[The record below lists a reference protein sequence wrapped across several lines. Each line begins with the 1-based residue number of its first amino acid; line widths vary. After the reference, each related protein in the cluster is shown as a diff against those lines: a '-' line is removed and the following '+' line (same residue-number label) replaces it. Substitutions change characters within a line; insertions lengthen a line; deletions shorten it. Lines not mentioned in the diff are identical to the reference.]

1 MKILFVSMV
10 PFEDNTSATIQNKG
24 IIRGLV
30 ALGHDVD
37 TMTLEPD
44 RDAISFD
51 DSMNDVKSLVNHTYY
66 IGVDRRYALLRAK
79 KKGSKTGPEKN
90 DASKL
95 STILFNKIRAITKS
109 IHDNTSI
116 FDAQKINVKGIS
128 EVQVDY
134 PEYDM
139 IITSS
144 DPKSSHL
151 LGLEIFKRNR
161 ECRAKWIQYWG
172 DPMLNDI
179 TRPRDWRD
187 YIVKCYE
194 KRLISSADRVIY
206 ASPLTLNVQRRTFPK
221 LAHKMDYANQVYAS
235 VQSNGRDSV
244 NRGNTS
250 QISVA
255 YSGAYRSTVRNILP
269 LYNAARMKGFRLSIC
284 GPSDL
289 QLQSTDNITVR
300 GKLPYKEA
308 TRVESESDVI
318 ACLCNR
324 RGTQIPGKIYY
335 CAAYEKPIVVI
346 LDGEY
351 KEELREFL
359 GSFDRFL
366 LCENDE
372 NSIIE
377 AIEQARD
384 QLRVGEYELP
394 DQLKPECMAR
404 RIIGEF
410 AFVGSEI

>member
-51 DSMNDVKSLVNHTYY
+51 DSMNDIKSLVNHTYY

-255 YSGAYRSTVRNILP
+255 YSGA
-269 LYNAARMKGFRLSIC
+269 
-284 GPSDL
+284 
-289 QLQSTDNITVR
+289 
-300 GKLPYKEA
+300 
-308 TRVESESDVI
+308 
-318 ACLCNR
+318 
-324 RGTQIPGKIYY
+324 
-335 CAAYEKPIVVI
+335 
-346 LDGEY
+346 
-351 KEELREFL
+351 
-359 GSFDRFL
+359 
-366 LCENDE
+366 
-372 NSIIE
+372 
-377 AIEQARD
+377 
-384 QLRVGEYELP
+384 
-394 DQLKPECMAR
+394 
-404 RIIGEF
+404 
-410 AFVGSEI
+410 

>member
-1 MKILFVSMV
+1 
-10 PFEDNTSATIQNKG
+10 
-24 IIRGLV
+24 
-30 ALGHDVD
+30 
-37 TMTLEPD
+37 
-44 RDAISFD
+44 
-51 DSMNDVKSLVNHTYY
+51 
-66 IGVDRRYALLRAK
+66 
-79 KKGSKTGPEKN
+79 
-90 DASKL
+90 
-95 STILFNKIRAITKS
+95 
-109 IHDNTSI
+109 
-116 FDAQKINVKGIS
+116 
-128 EVQVDY
+128 
-134 PEYDM
+134 
-139 IITSS
+139 
-144 DPKSSHL
+144 
-151 LGLEIFKRNR
+151 
-161 ECRAKWIQYWG
+161 
-172 DPMLNDI
+172 PMLHDI
-179 TRPRDWRD
+179 TRKNDWRD
-187 YIVKCYE
+187 RIVKYYE
-194 KRLISSADRVIY
+194 KKLISKADRVIY
-206 ASPLTLNVQRRTFPK
+206 ASPLTLKVQRDTFPD

-255 YSGAYRSTVRNILP
+255 YSGAYRSTVRNIFP

-335 CAAYEKPIVVI
+335 CAAYKKPIVVI